1 MLAEALAFPRADD
14 DWLVTVLIGGVL
26 TLLGFLV
33 LPVVL
38 VNGYLLRVLAAAVTG
53 EETPPRFS
61 DWVDLFVDG
70 LLVIVVQ
77 FVYVGVPSFVLSL
90 LVAVAF
96 GFGTVG
102 PTLGVLLVLAVG
114 GVVLAAVY
122 LLPAA
127 LANFARTGN
136 LADAF
141 DLRTVARAALTTDYA
156 LAVVLAIAVSVVLG
170 FIGGLLLVVLVGAFV
185 LFYVQ
190 VVAYHLFGQGFA
202 RGIGLEAPAE
212 EPVRTAG

>member
-26 TLLGFLV
+26 TLLGVLV
-33 LPVVL
+33 LPIVL
-38 VNGYLLRVLAAAVTG
+38 VNGYLLRVLGAAVTG
-53 EETPPRFS
+53 DETLPRFS
-61 DWVDLFVDG
+61 DWLDLFIDG
-70 LLVIVVQ
+70 LLVVVVQ
-77 FVYVGVPSFVLSL
+77 FVYVGVPTFVLGF
-90 LVAVAF
+90 VATMAF
-96 GFGTVG
+96 GFGAVG
-102 PTLGVLLVLAVG
+102 PTLGALLVVAVG
-114 GVVLAAVY
+114 AVVLAAAY
-122 LLPAA
+122 LLPAG

-141 DLRTVARAALTTDYA
+141 DLRTVARAALTVEYA

-170 FIGGLLLVVLVGAFV
+170 IVGGLLLVVLVGAFV

-190 VVAYHLFGQGFA
+190 VIAYHLFGQGFA
-202 RGIGLEAPAE
+202 RGLGLEAPAE